1 MSLFVCKYCG
11 SSTNNR
17 NVHTSSC
24 QKSPH
29 QQHDWIDKQS
39 KYTCRWCGYTST
51 ISSAAAGSSCSKS
64 PHKKSHEWL
73 G

>member
-1 MSLFVCKYCG
+1 MSSFVCKYCG
-11 SSTNNR
+11 ATAVSR

-24 QKSPH
+24 SRSPH

-39 KYTCRWCGYTST
+39 KYTCRWCGYTNA
-51 ISSAAAGSSCSKS
+51 ISSAAQNSCSKS